1 MNTENDPTFQGV
13 WDELLWRG
21 LVKDISDDLELR
33 KLLNTQQVTFYCGFD
48 PTAPSLHVGNL
59 LQLLTMRRLQ
69 QAGHNPLVLV
79 GGSTGLIG
87 DPRPT
92 EERSLQSKETV
103 AGWVDRLGD
112 QVKTVFTQPVE
123 VVNNLD
129 WFADVSAIDFLRDV
143 GKFFTVN
150 TMLRKKSVQSR
161 LNNQNGISFTEFAYQ
176 LLQGNDFLQLFQ
188 QRGCILQTGGSDQWG
203 NMTGGMDLV
212 HSATGERVHAFSTP
226 LVMNSDGSKFGKSE
240 GNAVWLD
247 PALTSPFMFFQF
259 WLNTA
264 DADVFNRMKQF
275 TFLPRETIEE
285 LELSNRVGE
294 AQRLLAVEVTSLVH
308 GEVVAEQMR
317 EVSEL
322 LFGKTS
328 LQVLPEE
335 VLWDVFNVLQF
346 TKIASGVTVAAAAC
360 TMGIATSISDARR
373 LVKQQ
378 GLRLNNTVVKD
389 SEAVITKDDFLHG
402 KFLLLRRG
410 KKQLSAAVVED

>member
-1 MNTENDPTFQGV
+1 MNTMNDSTFQGI

-21 LVKDISDDLELR
+21 LVKDISDDIELR
-33 KLLNTQQVTFYCGFD
+33 KILNTQQVTFYCGFD

-69 QAGHNPLVLV
+69 QAGHTPLVLV

-103 AGWVDRLGD
+103 AGWVERIES
-112 QVKTVFTQPVE
+112 QVKTLFIQQVE

-129 WFADVSAIDFLRDV
+129 WFADVTAVDFLRDV

-176 LLQGNDFLQLFQ
+176 LLQSNDFLQLFK

-212 HSATGERVHAFSTP
+212 HSVTGERVQAFSTP

-247 PALTSPFMFFQF
+247 PSLTSPFMFFQF

-275 TFLPRETIEE
+275 TFFSRDFIED
-285 LELSNRVGE
+285 LELNKRVGE
-294 AQRLLAVEVTSLVH
+294 AQRLLAFEVTALVH
-308 GEVVAEQMR
+308 GEAVAEQMR

-322 LFGKTS
+322 LFGKTGLES
-328 LQVLPEE
+328 LPEP
-335 VLWDVFNVLQF
+335 VLWDVFKTLQF
-346 TKIASGVTVAAAAC
+346 SEMKPGVTVAAAAC
-360 TMGIATSISDARR
+360 ALGLTTSVSDARR

-378 GLRLNNTVVKD
+378 GLRLNNALVAD
-389 SEAVITKDDFLHG
+389 ADAVLTDRDFLHG
-402 KFLLLRRG
+402 KFLLLRKG
-410 KKQLSAAVVED
+410 KKQLAAGVI